1 MAPGQH
7 EPRQRTGLARA
18 GRALWFTAAGT
29 ALDTATVIVC
39 AADVV
44 SDTQAIAMA
53 LPAGLITAG
62 GFVAC
67 VIPDPWH
74 AWRRGF
80 RCGWEASS
88 FAGPP
93 PHAQRHDESN
103 SSTPGE
109 R

>member
-1 MAPGQH
+1 MAMAP
-7 EPRQRTGLARA
+7 EQRESYRRMGLARA
-18 GRALWFTAAGT
+18 SRALWFTAAGT

-80 RCGWEASS
+80 RHGWEAS
-88 FAGPP
+88 AV
-93 PHAQRHDESN
+93 HREDMQ
-103 SSTPGE
+103 
-109 R
+109 